1 MNNLEADAVPT
12 NGFLFNLDPSVVFV
26 LLACLILIVSA
37 VLIFRYSGRTGGP
50 TLKLLAVEYKTILF
64 CFAALFLT
72 LVFLAL
78 GAWWATPKSEDFG
91 KVILQGM
98 TGSLAEDLAFFSL
111 LGFIIVLVQRREA
124 DLNRSLDDKIEL
136 LFSAKKLRSG
146 EAAFLRNEVRKI
158 SADCQALIVDIDVI
172 EEDAA
177 NDMIRI
183 DVSRRWLVAN
193 YLAAESAEYSWKLH
207 LTADQAGGHDP
218 AIFVFPS
225 YTTVMS
231 KGSDGIWQRSADD
244 EPLHAGGEIPEQ
256 GSLRS
261 DEQRLE
267 ISPGHGR
274 EFRTRFQGWQPL
286 HVKTSGPPGDA
297 IGPARPDL
305 DTYRLKMDRHWDEIE
320 ISVRNSLKRP
330 IRTTISGSGSRMLEV
345 EPGEKKIRAYRSEN
359 LKADSH
365 VYVSFVLL

>member
-1 MNNLEADAVPT
+1 LAAGGAGILTFLADVNWSSA
-12 NGFLFNLDPSVVFV
+12 FL
-26 LLACLILIVSA
+26 LLACMTLLLSGVG
-37 VLIFRYSGRTGGP
+37 IFRHSVRTEGP
-50 TLKLLAVEYKTILF
+50 TLKVLAMEYRTVLF

-72 LVFLAL
+72 LLFLGIA
-78 GAWWATPKSEDFG
+78 AWLSTPDDGSFQRS
-91 KVILQGM
+91 ILQGM

-124 DLNRSLDDKIEL
+124 DLNRNLDDKIEL

-158 SADCQALIVDIDVI
+158 SADCRTLAVDIDVI
-172 EEDAA
+172 EEDAT
-177 NDMIRI
+177 NGLIRI
-183 DVSRRWLVAN
+183 DVSRSWLVAN
-193 YLAAESAEYSWKLH
+193 YLASESAEYGWKLRIS
-207 LTADQAGGHDP
+207 AEDAGGHEP

-231 KGSDGIWQRSADD
+231 KTITGGWQRSADD
-244 EPLHAGGEIPEQ
+244 ELLHPGGEIPEG
-256 GSLRS
+256 GSLHS
-261 DEQRLE
+261 EETRLE
-267 ISPGHGR
+267 ISPGEGR

-286 HVKTSGPPGDA
+286 FVTNTGPSAGTM
-297 IGPARPDL
+297 GPVRPEP

-320 ISVRNSLKRP
+320 LSVRNSLKRP

-345 EPGEKKIRAYRSEN
+345 ESGERKMQAYRGEN

>member
-1 MNNLEADAVPT
+1 MNNLHAKVAAT
-12 NGFLFNLDPSVVFV
+12 NWFPFGWDPATTFVV
-26 LLACLILIVSA
+26 LAILVLIVSA
-37 VLIFRYSGRTGGP
+37 ALIFRYSGRTGGP
-50 TLKLLAVEYKTILF
+50 TLKLLAAEYKTILF
-64 CFAALFLT
+64 CFAALFVT

-78 GAWWATPKSEDFG
+78 AAWYATPGGDGFG
-91 KVILQGM
+91 KAILQGI

-158 SADCQALIVDIDVI
+158 SADCQALIVDIDVM

-183 DVSRRWLVAN
+183 DVSRRWIVAN
-193 YLAAESAEYSWKLH
+193 YLAAESAEYSWNLQI
-207 LTADQAGGHDP
+207 TADESGGHDP

-231 KGSDGIWQRSADD
+231 MGADGIWQRSTDD
-244 EPLHAGGEIPEQ
+244 EPLHPGGEIPER
-256 GSLRS
+256 GVLRS
-261 DEQRLE
+261 EKQILE
-267 ISPGHGR
+267 ISPDQGR

-286 HVKTSGPPGDA
+286 HLKTSGPPVGM
-297 IGPARPDL
+297 IGPVRPEP

-330 IRTTISGSGSRMLEV
+330 IRTTISGSGSRMLDV
-345 EPGEKKIRAYRSEN
+345 EPGEKKIRAYRGEN

-365 VYVSFVLL
+365 VYVSFALL

>member
-1 MNNLEADAVPT
+1 MNA
-12 NGFLFNLDPSVVFV
+12 
-26 LLACLILIVSA
+26 LLTDENVSA
-37 VLIFRYSGRTGGP
+37 AFLALGCLTLIFSAVGIFRHSASTEGP
-50 TLKLLAVEYKTILF
+50 TLKVLAAEYRTVLL

-72 LVFLAL
+72 LLFIGLS
-78 GAWWATPKSEDFG
+78 AWWSTPADGSFRRS
-91 KVILQGM
+91 ILQGM

-111 LGFIIVLVQRREA
+111 LGFIIVLVQRREN
-124 DLNRSLDDKIEL
+124 DLNRNLDDKIEL

-158 SADCQALIVDIDVI
+158 SADCQTLSVDIDVI
-172 EEDAA
+172 EEDVV
-177 NDMIRI
+177 NGLIRI
-183 DVSRRWLVAN
+183 DVSRSWLVAN
-193 YLAAESAEYSWKLH
+193 YLASESAEYGWKLRIS
-207 LTADQAGGHDP
+207 AEDAGGRTP

-231 KGSDGIWQRSADD
+231 KNPGGGWQRAADD
-244 EPLHAGGEIPEQ
+244 ELLHSGGEVQEH
-256 GSLRS
+256 GSLHS
-261 DEQRLE
+261 EETKLE
-267 ISPGHGR
+267 IAPGQGR

-286 HVKTSGPPGDA
+286 FMRHAGPPPGA
-297 IGPARPDL
+297 QGPVVPEP

-320 ISVRNSLKRP
+320 LSVRNSLKRP

-345 EPGEKKIRAYRSEN
+345 ESGERKMQAYKSEN